1 MPPPNATGVLHI
13 GHAEFI
19 TIQDLVIRY
28 QRMLGKKTLWLPG
41 TDHAAIATQTKV
53 EKLIKAKDGKSR
65 HDLGREEFLKRVKT
79 FVVESQN
86 TIRNQIRKMGSSCDW
101 SRERYTLDSGLT
113 KAVNEAFVRMHK
125 DGLIYR
131 GNRIVNWCPR
141 CQSTLADDEVE
152 YREQKAPFYYF
163 KYGPVVIGTARPETK
178 FGDKVI
184 IVHPDDKR
192 YKDLVGQELPVEWIL
207 GPITAKVIADPVAE
221 MDLGSGAMTIT
232 PGHSFVDFELAQ
244 KYHLPI
250 EKIINEK
257 GELTQVAGSFAGLDV
272 ATARHKVFEL
282 LKSKGLVDHVDENYV
297 HNLSVCYRCDTPVE
311 PLVSEQWFIAVNKPI
326 KKFGGKSLKERALAV
341 VKDSQVEIVPERF
354 KKVYYHWLENLR
366 DWCIS
371 RQIWFGHRI
380 PVYYR
385 KRENPKSSAKGGSAS
400 GGKTQNSKLDKSL
413 TEDEVYVGSTPPA
426 GEGWQQ
432 DPDTLD
438 TWFSSGLWTFS
449 TLGWP
454 EKTKDLKTF
463 HPTSLMETGYDILFF
478 WVARMIIMSTYLMDQ
493 VPFQQVYLHGLVRD
507 EQGRKMSKSLDNI
520 IDPLEVIKKFG
531 ADAVRLSLLI
541 GVTPGNDLNLAES
554 KIAGARN
561 FINKL
566 WNISRYILMTTKKP
580 ELIET
585 RPKPKTLADQWIL
598 DELTVLQS
606 TVTTHLDAYQF
617 SMAGEAIYE
626 FSWSKFADWYLE
638 IAKIEGGKDDILLYV
653 LQNLLKLWHP
663 FTPFVTERIW
673 AMIDPNG
680 KPKALLMVESWPQVS
695 RQVSSRETKVVKDFN
710 LVQQVVSTIRNLRA
724 ESNIAPGK
732 LLTAIIVAGPKVK
745 IIKDQSEVIK
755 SLARLG
761 ELEVLVKGKKPA
773 GSLSALAAGLEIYLP
788 VSDMIDIGK
797 EVSRLNLEVKRVKD
811 FIIHLENKLQ
821 NQKFLERAPKNII
834 ANEQK
839 KLEENKEN
847 LGKIQQQLK
856 SLK

>member
-1 MPPPNATGVLHI
+1 
-13 GHAEFI
+13 
-19 TIQDLVIRY
+19 
-28 QRMLGKKTLWLPG
+28 
-41 TDHAAIATQTKV
+41 
-53 EKLIKAKDGKSR
+53 
-65 HDLGREEFLKRVKT
+65 
-79 FVVESQN
+79 
-86 TIRNQIRKMGSSCDW
+86 
-101 SRERYTLDSGLT
+101 
-113 KAVNEAFVRMHK
+113 
-125 DGLIYR
+125 
-131 GNRIVNWCPR
+131 
-141 CQSTLADDEVE
+141 
-152 YREQKAPFYYF
+152 
-163 KYGPVVIGTARPETK
+163 
-178 FGDKVI
+178 
-184 IVHPDDKR
+184 
-192 YKDLVGQELPVEWIL
+192 
-207 GPITAKVIADPVAE
+207 
-221 MDLGSGAMTIT
+221 
-232 PGHSFVDFELAQ
+232 
-244 KYHLPI
+244 
-250 EKIINEK
+250 
-257 GELTQVAGSFAGLDV
+257 
-272 ATARHKVFEL
+272 
-282 LKSKGLVDHVDENYV
+282 
-297 HNLSVCYRCDTPVE
+297 
-311 PLVSEQWFIAVNKPI
+311 
-326 KKFGGKSLKERALAV
+326 
-341 VKDSQVEIVPERF
+341 
-354 KKVYYHWLENLR
+354 
-366 DWCIS
+366 
-371 RQIWFGHRI
+371 
-380 PVYYR
+380 
-385 KRENPKSSAKGGSAS
+385 
-400 GGKTQNSKLDKSL
+400 
-413 TEDEVYVGSTPPA
+413 
-426 GEGWQQ
+426 
-432 DPDTLD
+432 
-438 TWFSSGLWTFS
+438 
-449 TLGWP
+449 
-454 EKTKDLKTF
+454 
-463 HPTSLMETGYDILFF
+463 METGYDILFF

>member
-1 MPPPNATGVLHI
+1 MSNQEIPKVYEPKNVEDSIYKKWEESGFFNPDNLPGHRPKAFSIAMPPPNATGVLHI

-326 KKFGGKSLKERALAV
+326 KKFGGKS
-341 VKDSQVEIVPERF
+341 
-354 KKVYYHWLENLR
+354 
-366 DWCIS
+366 
-371 RQIWFGHRI
+371 
-380 PVYYR
+380 
-385 KRENPKSSAKGGSAS
+385 
-400 GGKTQNSKLDKSL
+400 
-413 TEDEVYVGSTPPA
+413 
-426 GEGWQQ
+426 
-432 DPDTLD
+432 
-438 TWFSSGLWTFS
+438 
-449 TLGWP
+449 
-454 EKTKDLKTF
+454 
-463 HPTSLMETGYDILFF
+463 
-478 WVARMIIMSTYLMDQ
+478 
-493 VPFQQVYLHGLVRD
+493 D
-507 EQGRKMSKSLDNI
+507 EQ
-520 IDPLEVIKKFG
+520 
-531 ADAVRLSLLI
+531 AVAYMLL
-541 GVTPGNDLNLAES
+541 NAQ
-554 KIAGARN
+554 N
-561 FINKL
+561 FL
-566 WNISRYILMTTKKP
+566 FYDR
-580 ELIET
+580 
-585 RPKPKTLADQWIL
+585 
-598 DELTVLQS
+598 V
-606 TVTTHLDAYQF
+606 F
-617 SMAGEAIYE
+617 AI
-626 FSWSKFADWYLE
+626 
-638 IAKIEGGKDDILLYV
+638 
-653 LQNLLKLWHP
+653 
-663 FTPFVTERIW
+663 R
-673 AMIDPNG
+673 
-680 KPKALLMVESWPQVS
+680 
-695 RQVSSRETKVVKDFN
+695 
-710 LVQQVVSTIRNLRA
+710 
-724 ESNIAPGK
+724 
-732 LLTAIIVAGPKVK
+732 
-745 IIKDQSEVIK
+745 
-755 SLARLG
+755 
-761 ELEVLVKGKKPA
+761 
-773 GSLSALAAGLEIYLP
+773 
-788 VSDMIDIGK
+788 
-797 EVSRLNLEVKRVKD
+797 
-811 FIIHLENKLQ
+811 
-821 NQKFLERAPKNII
+821 
-834 ANEQK
+834 
-839 KLEENKEN
+839 
-847 LGKIQQQLK
+847 
-856 SLK
+856 